1 VTQDRNDDIRLAEED
16 ADQAD
21 LHTELTENEHMTD
34 EEAAEA
40 VEIRAEIEETRL
52 EMGGTLHELGDR
64 LDPGNL
70 MNQAKENV
78 REATIGRVE
87 ETAKGMSDMVMET
100 IKRNPI
106 PAAMAGAG
114 LAMLWKNKADGN
126 GNGSRTQY
134 GSRYSPY
141 YGTTSNAGQR
151 GWTEGGQQGGIGDK
165 AGQAVGAV
173 GEKAGEIGGTVGQ
186 AVGQVG
192 QTATDVTGEVI
203 GRGQEAAQEVG
214 WRLERFM
221 QASPLAVG
229 AIAIG
234 AGALIG
240 ALLPE
245 TEKEREML
253 GDASRQVGE
262 TVRDSVSEAGQQ
274 AEQKLDEAERTLAS
288 SGSKGSGGSKS

>member
-1 VTQDRNDDIRLAEED
+1 VTLDRDDDIRRAEADAAENDLATMSDGDESDAEEIEV
-16 ADQAD
+16 A
-21 LHTELTENEHMTD
+21 
-34 EEAAEA
+34 
-40 VEIRAEIEETRL
+40 EIRADIEETRL
-52 EMGGTLHELGDR
+52 EMGGTLNELGER

-70 MNQAKENV
+70 MNEAKENV

-114 LAMLWKNKADGN
+114 LAMLWMNKSEGN
-126 GNGSRTQY
+126 GNGSRMQS

-141 YGTTSNAGQR
+141 YGTTSTYGQR
-151 GWTEGGQQGGIGDK
+151 AGWTDGGQEQGIGDK
-165 AGQAVGAV
+165 AGKAVGAV
-173 GEKAGEIGGTVGQ
+173 GDNVGQ

-192 QTATDVTGEVI
+192 QTAGEVTGEVI

-214 WRLERFM
+214 WRVERFM

-234 AGALIG
+234 AGALVG
-240 ALLPE
+240 ALIPE
-245 TEKEREML
+245 TEQEREML
-253 GDASRQVGE
+253 GDASRQIGE
-262 TVRDSVSEAGQQ
+262 TVRDTVSEAGQQ
-274 AEQKLDEAERTLAS
+274 AERKLDEAERSMAS
-288 SGSKGSGGSKS
+288 SGSKGSDGSTS